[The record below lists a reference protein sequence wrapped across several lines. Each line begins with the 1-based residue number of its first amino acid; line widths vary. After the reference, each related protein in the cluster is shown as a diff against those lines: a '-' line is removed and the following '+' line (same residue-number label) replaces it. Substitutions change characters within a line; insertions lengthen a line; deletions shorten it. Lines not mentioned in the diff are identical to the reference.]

1 MAGVR
6 THGGRPWIPRSLPAC
21 LAALV
26 ALASL
31 EVRAGSL
38 EVPRIASDGRVAVI
52 PLDPDNVASVKELIQ
67 GPLLS
72 SRGLNAT
79 LFAPVGRRP
88 EVVLSGEAD
97 NVRSAVEM
105 IKEMFLE
112 TGAKHPIGRKAS
124 IITGGARTGSYTA
137 PVYSDKRFQ
146 TNRIF
151 PADGR
156 TYVVGAFVSD
166 SLIKS
171 RSGVPLL
178 SEIPLVKYLFSR
190 LPLPRLE
197 PNDLQPVPLLADQRL
212 SPPPESAT

>member
-1 MAGVR
+1 MAQFQ
-6 THGGRPWIPRSLPAC
+6 
-21 LAALV
+21 LV
-26 ALASL
+26 ANHYEKAGNLRASL
-31 EVRAGSL
+31 DTLRKMV
-38 EVPRIASDGRVAVI
+38 D
-52 PLDPDNVASVKELIQ
+52 LDPDNVASVKELVQ

-72 SRGLNAT
+72 PRGVNAT
-79 LFAPVGRRP
+79 LFAPVGRLP

-124 IITGGARTGSYTA
+124 IITGEARTGSYTA

-171 RSGVPLL
+171 RSGVPFL
-178 SEIPLVKYLFSR
+178 SEIPLVKYLFSHR
-190 LPLPRLE
+190 PLPRLE
-197 PNDLQPVPLLADQRL
+197 LHDLRPVPLLADQRL